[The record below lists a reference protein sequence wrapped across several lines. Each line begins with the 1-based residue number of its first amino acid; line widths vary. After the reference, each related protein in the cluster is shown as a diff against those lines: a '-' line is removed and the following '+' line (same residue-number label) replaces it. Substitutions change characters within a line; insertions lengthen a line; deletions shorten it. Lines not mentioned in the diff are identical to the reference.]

1 MAIDIDTA
9 PLANTIRMIVE
20 NTLRSWDLTDYAAGT
35 VISASPLRVR
45 LHERLILEAKDL
57 VLTTNVMDQQVEVE
71 SLCANPQC
79 SNPIPGK
86 IMNGLAVGDKLIL
99 IKASRGQNFVVIG
112 KVAG

>member
-1 MAIDIDTA
+1 MAIDIDTT

-35 VISASPLRVR
+35 VISVSPLRVR

-57 VLTTNVMDQQVEVE
+57 VLTTNVMDEKVPCYT
-71 SLCANPQC
+71 LCPEHGREY
-79 SNPIPGK
+79 GK
-86 IMNGLAVGDKLIL
+86 IMNALEVGDKLIL

>member
-1 MAIDIDTA
+1 MAIDIDTM

-20 NTLRSWDLTDYAAGT
+20 NTLKNWDLTDYVAGT

-57 VLTTNVMDQQVEVE
+57 VLTTNVMDSRVPTE
-71 SLCANPQC
+71 SYCPNC
-79 SNPIPGK
+79 GIIPGFV
-86 IMNGLAVGDKLIL
+86 MNALDKGDKLIL
-99 IKASRGQNFVVIG
+99 IKASRGQSFVVIG